1 MALEAAP
8 VATGPGTDSRLDA
21 RTRPERRPCPW
32 QLCSPQQGQLVQNH
46 AWGRLRHLEQ
56 LRTQTSHYPQ
66 PNTNGH
72 SPCLQPLAPPSLA
85 REEGWR
91 RKKRNLIAAE
101 DQGERLL
108 GRSLEKGRGKEI
120 TKKKEKIN
128 KNFTIWSQRVLI
140 PSTKITQAA
149 LPNHPVHQGRC

>member
-1 MALEAAP
+1 MQSPGLGEGPALGGSTALSKAGLFKTTHVNTLGAAL
-8 VATGPGTDSRLDA
+8 GTWNNFE
-21 RTRPERRPCPW
+21 PEPPT
-32 QLCSPQQGQLVQNH
+32 P
-46 AWGRLRHLEQ
+46 
-56 LRTQTSHYPQ
+56 PQ
-66 PNTNGH
+66 PSTKGH
-72 SPCLQPLAPPSLA
+72 GPCLQPLAPPSLA
-85 REEGWR
+85 REEEGWR